1 MRICVF
7 GLWHL
12 GCVTAACV
20 AEAGHEVVAID
31 FDAAVV
37 DNLRS
42 GVPPLF
48 EPGLA
53 ELMQQDVAAGR
64 LRYSTRPQEAAG
76 CEVVWVCHDTPVDD
90 DDRADVAHVVNAVR
104 SLFPYLR
111 GEAVVLISAQ
121 LPVGTIATIE
131 AAFAEQAAGRNVSFA
146 CSPEN
151 LRLGKALEIFR
162 DPGRIIIGTRDDYA
176 RKVLEPLLGLFC
188 GNLIWMSIES
198 AEMVK
203 HALNAF
209 LAVCVTFTNE
219 IAAICERVEADA
231 REVEKGLRS
240 DPRVGQ
246 GAYVRPGPA
255 FAGGTL
261 ARDIRFL
268 SGIADRTGA
277 PTPVIDAVVP
287 SNQAHRKWP
296 FRQLERRFPSLQGRR
311 IAVLG
316 LSYKPGTDSMR
327 RSSAVELLHDLAS
340 AGAEIRAYDPAVR
353 KLPLQLATRV
363 TLAGDVVSALKD
375 ADAVVIATE
384 WPEFR
389 KLGEAAFA
397 VAADDC
403 IVLDPSRCLASQ
415 VGRSGRIKVITV
427 GAAA

>member
-20 AEAGHEVVAID
+20 AEAGHDVVAID
-31 FDAAVV
+31 TDPLVIE
-37 DNLRS
+37 NLRN

-53 ELMQQDVAAGR
+53 DLMQREVGAGR
-64 LRYSTRPQEAAG
+64 LRYSICLQDVAE
-76 CEVVWVCHDTPVDD
+76 CEVLWVCHDTPVDD
-90 DDRADVAHVVNAVR
+90 DDRADVAYVIKEVQT
-104 SLFPYLR
+104 SFPYLR
-111 GEAVVLISAQ
+111 DGTVVLISAQ
-121 LPVGTIATIE
+121 LPVGTIAAIE
-131 AAFAEQAAGRNVSFA
+131 EAFAEHADGREVTFA

-162 DPGRIIIGTRDDYA
+162 EPGRIIVGVRDGHA
-176 RKVLEPLLGLFC
+176 RRVLEPLLGGIC
-188 GNLIWMSIES
+188 ERLIWMSVES

-219 IAAICERVEADA
+219 VAAICEKVGADA
-231 REVEKGLRS
+231 SDVEKGLRS

-246 GAYVRPGPA
+246 SAYVRPGPA

-261 ARDIRFL
+261 ARDIQFL
-268 SGIADRTGA
+268 SGIADHTQARA
-277 PTPVIDAVVP
+277 PLIDAVLP
-287 SNQAHRKWP
+287 SNQAHRRWP
-296 FRQLERRFPSLQGRR
+296 FNQLISRLSPLARRR

-327 RSSAVELLHDLAS
+327 RSSAIELVHDLAA

-353 KLPLQLATRV
+353 ELPHQLAARV
-363 TLAGDVVSALKD
+363 ELAPDVESAIKD
-375 ADAVVIATE
+375 AAAIVIATE

-389 KLGEAAFA
+389 KLGEADFA
-397 VAADDC
+397 AAAAGC
-403 IVLDPSRCLASQ
+403 IVLDPGRCLSPRVDVA
-415 VGRSGRIKVITV
+415 GKFKVITIGT
-427 GAAA
+427 GA